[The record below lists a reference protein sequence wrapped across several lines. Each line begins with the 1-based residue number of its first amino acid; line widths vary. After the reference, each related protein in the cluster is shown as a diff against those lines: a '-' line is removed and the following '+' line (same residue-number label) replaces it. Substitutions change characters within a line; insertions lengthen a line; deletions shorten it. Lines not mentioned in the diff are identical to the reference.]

1 MKSSHRFAKFVLRG
15 FSITELMVVLVL
27 ASVVIAGVMRT
38 YTIMN
43 RGYTRVRLVV
53 DTQSAGNIG
62 FFLIGRDVRKAGS
75 NPSGALGFTAGAP
88 IPFGVATATK
98 LQIYSDDNGDGDVLD
113 EDEDVTYQ
121 YVDNDAALTGNDTIT
136 RTSSTGAVTFVT
148 NVYNFALSYI
158 LVDDTETSA
167 PTNLLEIRMVRV
179 KLTVGSTQ
187 RDPQTGLIIKRNYE
201 TLLGLR
207 NFQ

>member
-43 RGYTRVRLVV
+43 RGYTRVRLVA

-113 EDEDVTYQ
+113 EDEDVSGFDAIDYPDDSDTDGI
-121 YVDNDAALTGNDTIT
+121 VDQMEDTNSNGNANSNSNTND
-136 RTSSTGAVTFVT
+136 
-148 NVYNFALSYI
+148 
-158 LVDDTETSA
+158 DDSGHHS
-167 PTNLLEIRMVRV
+167 
-179 KLTVGSTQ
+179 GSG
-187 RDPQTGLIIKRNYE
+187 R
-201 TLLGLR
+201 
-207 NFQ
+207 